1 MIRIEN
7 VSLTRGGARI
17 LHDVSLT
24 LPKGGLT
31 ALIGPNGAGKSSLLS
46 LIARLQ
52 PLQTGRISVEGL
64 PVDATPGRVLART
77 LAVLRQDPGVASRLR
92 VRELVGFG
100 RFPHSR
106 GRLTPEDDAVVAA
119 TLDQFDLTPL
129 KERFVETLSGGQRQR
144 ALIAMTVAQATDY
157 LLLDEPL
164 NNLDMRYARDL
175 MRRLRAR
182 ADAGR
187 TIVAVL
193 HDVNQAAAYA
203 DRIVALRDGRL
214 VAMGAPAEIMTPETL
229 DAVFGYR
236 MRVVEVDGRPMAL
249 HHL

>member
-17 LHDVSLT
+17 LDDVSLT

-52 PLQTGRISVEGL
+52 PLQTGRISVDGL
-64 PVDATPGRVLART
+64 PVDGTPGRALAKT

-106 GRLTPEDDAVVAA
+106 GRLTPEDEAVVAA

-129 KERFVETLSGGQRQR
+129 EERFVETLSGGQRQR

-175 MRRLRAR
+175 MRRLRAL

-203 DRIVALRDGRL
+203 DRIVALRDGRQ
-214 VAMGAPAEIMTPETL
+214 VAMGAPAEIMTPEIL

-236 MRVVEVDGRPMAL
+236 MRVVDLEGRPMAL

>member
-7 VSLTRGGARI
+7 VSLTRGDARI
-17 LHDVSLT
+17 LDDVSLT

-52 PLQTGRISVEGL
+52 PLQTGRISVDGL
-64 PVDATPGRVLART
+64 PVDATPSRVLAKT

-106 GRLTPEDDAVVAA
+106 GRLAREDDAVVAA

-175 MRRLRAR
+175 MRRLRAL

-214 VAMGAPAEIMTPETL
+214 VAMGAPAEIMTSETL

-236 MRVVEVDGRPMAL
+236 MRVVDLDGRPMAL

>member
-7 VSLTRGGARI
+7 VSLTRGGAQI
-17 LHDVSLT
+17 LDDVSLT

-46 LIARLQ
+46 LIARLL
-52 PLQTGRISVEGL
+52 PLETGRVSVDGL
-64 PVDATPGRVLART
+64 PVDATPSRALAKV
-77 LAVLRQDPGVASRLR
+77 LAVLRQDPGVSSRLR

-106 GRLTPEDDAVVAA
+106 GRLTAEDREVIAA

-129 KERFVETLSGGQRQR
+129 AERFVETLSGGQRQR

-175 MRRLRAR
+175 MRRLRGL

-187 TIVAVL
+187 TIVSVL
-193 HDVNQAAAYA
+193 HDVNHAAAYA

-214 VAMGAPAEIMTPETL
+214 MAAGSPAEIMTPATL
-229 DAVFGYR
+229 EAVFGYR